1 MSPLSDRLA
10 AETKKTPAA
19 MIFIKER

>member
-10 AETKKTPAA
+10 ADTKKTPAA
-19 MIFIKER
+19 LIFIKER

>member
-19 MIFIKER
+19 LIFIKER